1 MSKKLPLHD
10 IHEAAGA
17 RFMDLFGWHIVEM
30 FSSADSEYWAL
41 LKSAGLVDLS
51 CSGMFELKGD
61 DRTRFLHGMVTN
73 DIKSLTPGRGCH
85 AAFLSPQGRMT
96 ADLRVFCAEDSL
108 ILTTEPA
115 AREKLGPALRKYIIG
130 DRSVLLDRSEELAL
144 LSLQGPKAIELLAKI
159 LSEPLSLERPYDHFE
174 ATLAGAKVRICRVH
188 RTSAGGFDFI
198 VQRQSLPLVWDLIL
212 ANGKTDELLP
222 VGFESFNVHR
232 IEAGIPWYGL
242 DMEENT
248 LPIEAGLEKDAISFN
263 KGCYIGQESVAR
275 ITYRGH
281 VNRKLVGLSLSGIQP
296 ASKGDKVSKDGQEV
310 GWVTSSGYSPNFK
323 RAIALGYLRREV
335 LEPPTTV
342 LVESRDGSVS
352 GEVTPLPFP
361 QESRTVVTSLS
372 NAANDRLPH

>member
-1 MSKKLPLHD
+1 MSKQLSLHD

-17 RFMDLFGWHIVEM
+17 KFMDLFGWQIVQE

-41 LKSAGLVDLS
+41 QKSAGLIDLS
-51 CSGMFELKGD
+51 CSGIFELKGD

-73 DIKSLTPGRGCH
+73 DIKSLTPGGGCH

-115 AREKLGPALRKYIIG
+115 VREQFGPALRKYIIG
-130 DRSVLLDRSEELAL
+130 DRSVLIDRSEELAV
-144 LSLQGPKAIELLAKI
+144 LSLQGPKASELLASM
-159 LSEPLSLERPYDHFE
+159 LSQPLPLKLPYDHFE
-174 ATLAGAKVRICRVH
+174 STLAGAKIRICRVD
-188 RTSAGGFDFI
+188 RTRAGGFDLI
-198 VQRQSLPLVWDLIL
+198 VERQNLGLVWHLIL
-212 ANGKTDELLP
+212 ENGKNEGVQP

-242 DMEENT
+242 DIDEHT

-281 VNRKLVGLSLSGIQP
+281 VNRKLIGLSLSGDRP
-296 ASKGDKVSKDGQEV
+296 PSKGDKISKDGQEV
-310 GWVTSSGYSPNFK
+310 GWVTSSAYSPNLK
-323 RAIALGYLRREV
+323 IAIALGYLRREV
-335 LEPPTTV
+335 LEPGTAV
-342 LVESRDGSVS
+342 FIESSDASVDAA
-352 GEVTPLPFP
+352 VTPFPFP
-361 QESRTVVTSLS
+361 QQSTSVHG
-372 NAANDRLPH
+372 AASDSPPH